1 MISSD
6 KLHLGAYDVVHAG
19 WINTDVTFQLRIARV
34 PGLAGLLF
42 RLGRMSPENHRR
54 HRAGMFKQIRYLD
67 VTRRFPF
74 PDNAFRY
81 VFSSHMLEHLYPDE
95 AEFCLREIRRVLR
108 PGGLVR
114 TVIPDLDQIVAAY
127 DPRNPEATLESL
139 FQGDS
144 RRTHERARHW
154 WHYNETSLRALLGRI
169 GFSQIERCQYQ
180 QGRCADVERIDSRP
194 LSLFMEAVK

>member
-1 MISSD
+1 MTPSD
-6 KLHLGAYDVVHAG
+6 KLHLGAYHIVYEG
-19 WINTDVTFQLRIARV
+19 WLNTDVTGQLWIARV

-42 RLGRMSPENHRR
+42 KLGRMSPENYRR
-54 HRAGMFKQIRYLD
+54 HREGLFKQIRYLN
-67 VTRRFPF
+67 VGKRFPF
-74 PDNAFRY
+74 PDNTFRY

-95 AEFCLREIRRVLR
+95 AEFCLREIHRVLR

-114 TVIPDLDQIVAAY
+114 TVLPDLDQIVASY
-127 DPRNPEATLESL
+127 DPRNPAATLESV

-154 WHYNETSLRALLGRI
+154 WHYNETSLRALLERI
-169 GFSQIERCQYQ
+169 GFSQIERCAYR
-180 QGRCADVERIDSRP
+180 QGRCADVEIIDSRP